1 MPGLLIR
8 DLPEELHRR
17 LKERAAENRRSMNQE
32 VIVLLEQALA
42 WREQDH
48 EVLPKAFRGKFT
60 LDNAWL
66 DEAKRGG
73 RA

>member
-8 DLPEELHRR
+8 DLPDELHRR

-32 VIVLLEQALA
+32 VIFLLEQALD
-42 WREQDH
+42 WREYDRD
-48 EVLPKAFRGKFT
+48 VLPAPFHGKFAI
-60 LDNAWL
+60 DNAWL
-66 DEAKRGG
+66 DEAKRSG